1 MPPPPSQVARP
12 PMSHV
17 DGSPMSPEAQEVFE
31 IRRGVAAMNAVFDWT
46 GPDDPDNPRNF
57 SRAWRFFITASVT
70 LLAFVATTAGAIYAP
85 AQDTVEE
92 EFHCSDT
99 VAILPLSMYNWGL
112 AFGPIV
118 GAPLSEAYGRKAVFI
133 YATPIFIFFQLGGG
147 FSKDVQTL
155 IICRFFSGMFGSP
168 LISNASAT
176 ILDLTS
182 GSYRGVALGIYYS
195 LPSFGAVLGPLIGG
209 FVVANNDWRWTQ
221 WVAVILTAALYIPV
235 CFMRETYKK
244 VVLQRRAIRLGLQD
258 SSSQRTSPGRAFRY
272 FVTVLVQRPLHML
285 FTEPIVTLI
294 SLYNA
299 FILSLFYTFVVSVPW
314 IFRTYY
320 GFDATGET
328 LSFLGLNIG
337 AILVPIPMILID
349 LRFYQKRL
357 SQWRLRHADDD
368 PLPPENRLISSLTGS
383 FVLPVGM
390 FIVAWTA
397 QYRVHWAVPIFFQG
411 VVMLSSMLVYAG
423 ATLYMLDAYG
433 PLYGASA
440 SGALQLS
447 RYMLSAAFP
456 LFALRMF
463 QTLGVGWALSLL
475 GFITLL
481 MAPIPWLF
489 WYYGP
494 QIRARSRY
502 ETSQ

>member
-1 MPPPPSQVARP
+1 
-12 PMSHV
+12 
-17 DGSPMSPEAQEVFE
+17 
-31 IRRGVAAMNAVFDWT
+31 MNAAFDWT

-57 SRAWRFFITASVT
+57 NRSWRFFITASVT

-85 AQDTVEE
+85 AQEAVEK
-92 EFHCSDT
+92 EFDCSEI
-99 VAILPLSMYNWGL
+99 VAVLPLSMYNWGL
-112 AFGPIV
+112 AFGPLV
-118 GAPLSEAYGRKAVFI
+118 GAPLSEAYGRKAVFL
-133 YATPIFIFFQLGGG
+133 YATPIFICFQLGGG
-147 FSKDVQTL
+147 FSKNIQTF

-221 WVAVILTAALYIPV
+221 WVAVILTAALYIPI
-235 CFMRETYKK
+235 CFIRETYKK
-244 VVLQRRAIRLGLQD
+244 VVIQRRAIRLGLQD

-272 FVTVLVQRPLHML
+272 FVTVLIQRPLHML

-294 SLYNA
+294 SFYNA

-314 IFRTYY
+314 IFSTYY
-320 GFDATGET
+320 GFGHTAET

-337 AILVPIPMILID
+337 AILVPIPMVLID
-349 LRFYQKRL
+349 LRLYQKKLR
-357 SQWRLRHADDD
+357 QWRSTHDEEE
-368 PLPPENRLISSLTGS
+368 PLPPENRLFSSLAGS
-383 FVLPVGM
+383 FILPAGM

-397 QYRVHWAVPIFFQG
+397 ENRVHWAVPIFFQG

-423 ATLYMLDAYG
+423 ATLYVLDAYG

-475 GFITLL
+475 GFITLI

-502 ETSQ
+502 ETSL

>member
-1 MPPPPSQVARP
+1 
-12 PMSHV
+12 MSHV
-17 DGSPMSPEAQEVFE
+17 DGSPISPEAQEVIE
-31 IRRGVAAMNAVFDWT
+31 IRRGVAAMNAVSEWT
-46 GPDDPDNPRNF
+46 GPNDPDNPRNF
-57 SRAWRFFITASVT
+57 SRAWRFLITASVT
-70 LLAFVATTAGAIYAP
+70 LLAFIATTAGAIYAP
-85 AQDTVEE
+85 AQEAVES
-92 EFHCSDT
+92 EFNCSET

-112 AFGPIV
+112 AFGPLV
-118 GAPLSEAYGRKAVFI
+118 GAPLSETYGRKAVFL
-133 YATPIFIFFQLGGG
+133 YSTPIFIFFQLGGG
-147 FSKDVQTL
+147 FSKNIASL
-155 IICRFFSGMFGSP
+155 IVCRFFSGMFASP

-195 LPSFGAVLGPLIGG
+195 LPSFGAVLGPFIGG
-209 FVVANNDWRWTQ
+209 FTVANHDWRWTQ
-221 WVAVILTAALYIPV
+221 WVAVILTAALYVPV

-244 VVLQRRAIRLGLQD
+244 VILQRRAIRLGLQD

-272 FVTVLVQRPLHML
+272 FVTVLIQRPLHML

-294 SLYNA
+294 SMYNA

-320 GFDATGET
+320 GFGATAET
-328 LSFLGLNIG
+328 LSFLGLITG
-337 AILVPIPMILID
+337 AVLVPVPMVLID
-349 LRFYQKRL
+349 MRFYQKRL
-357 SQWRLRHADDD
+357 RQWQFNHTEEEQ
-368 PLPPENRLISSLTGS
+368 LPPENRLMSSLTGS
-383 FVLPVGM
+383 FVLPASM

-397 QYRVHWAVPIFFQG
+397 ENRVHWAVPIFFQG

-463 QTLGVGWALSLL
+463 QSLGVGWALSLL
-475 GFITLL
+475 GFITLA

-502 ETSQ
+502 ETSL

>member
-1 MPPPPSQVARP
+1 
-12 PMSHV
+12 MSHV
-17 DGSPMSPEAQEVFE
+17 DGSPISPEAQEVIE
-31 IRRGVAAMNAVFDWT
+31 IRRGVAAMNAVYEWT
-46 GPDDPDNPRNF
+46 GPNDPDNPRNF
-57 SRAWRFFITASVT
+57 SRAWRLVITASVT
-70 LLAFVATTAGAIYAP
+70 LLAFIATTAGAIYAP
-85 AQDTVEE
+85 AQDAVER
-92 EFHCSDT
+92 EFHCSET

-112 AFGPIV
+112 AFGPLV
-118 GAPLSEAYGRKAVFI
+118 GAPLSETYGRKAVFI
-133 YATPIFIFFQLGGG
+133 YSTPIFIFFQLGGG
-147 FSKDVQTL
+147 FSKNITAL
-155 IICRFFSGMFGSP
+155 IVCRFFSGMFASP

-195 LPSFGAVLGPLIGG
+195 LPSFGAVLGPFIGG
-209 FVVANNDWRWTQ
+209 FTVADHDWRWTQ
-221 WVAVILTAALYIPV
+221 WLAVILTAALYIPV

-244 VVLQRRAIRLGLQD
+244 VILQRRAIRLGLQD

-272 FVTVLVQRPLHML
+272 FVTVLIQRPLHML

-294 SLYNA
+294 SMYNA

-320 GFDATGET
+320 GFDSTGET
-328 LSFLGLNIG
+328 LSFLGLIIG
-337 AILVPIPMILID
+337 AMLVPVPMVLID
-349 LRFYQKRL
+349 MRFYQKRL
-357 SQWRLRHADDD
+357 RQWRSNHDEDEQ
-368 PLPPENRLISSLTGS
+368 LPPENRLMSSLTGS
-383 FVLPVGM
+383 FVLPAGM

-397 QYRVHWAVPIFFQG
+397 QNRVHWAVPIFFQG

-463 QTLGVGWALSLL
+463 QSLGVGWALSLL
-475 GFITLL
+475 GFITLA

-502 ETSQ
+502 ETSL